1 MTYPPFHVS
10 FVEVQR
16 RGLRYAR
23 EIIRAA
29 VNAVDARDAE
39 IARLRK
45 HVAALEA
52 AAGAQTFTVDNPAA
66 GPLGLWT
73 MHDDRPQ
80 RLCTL
85 APGDRLL
92 VLRASAPVALDAPLA
107 RREMASHG

>member
-1 MTYPPFHVS
+1 MSYPPFHVS

-39 IARLRK
+39 IARLRR

-52 AAGAQTFTVDNPAA
+52 AAGAQTFTVDNTA
-66 GPLGLWT
+66 GALMGLWT
-73 MHDDRPQ
+73 MHADSPQ

-85 APGDRLL
+85 ATGDRLL
-92 VLRASAPVALDAPLA
+92 VLRASAPVVLDAPAA
-107 RREMASHG
+107 REAVRAHG